1 MVVFYNENM
10 EKYACQNKV
19 KSAKDFVRVGEKL
32 KVKVIDIDD
41 HGKVKLSHKEFVEKV
56 KKEQP
61 APQPEVKI
69 EEAKSDSE
77 EKPVEEKKK
86 KGLFRRK

>member
-1 MVVFYNENM
+1 MQEYYNNCSIAITSKELVSLAIEFFANNLI
-10 EKYACQNKV
+10 KT
-19 KSAKDFVRVGEKL
+19 KSE
-32 KVKVIDIDD
+32 
-41 HGKVKLSHKEFVEKV
+41 
-56 KKEQP
+56 
-61 APQPEVKI
+61 PEVKI

>member
-1 MVVFYNENM
+1 MT
-10 EKYACQNKV
+10 K
-19 KSAKDFVRVGEKL
+19 
-32 KVKVIDIDD
+32 
-41 HGKVKLSHKEFVEKV
+41 KLSIIVPCYYEEETITLFYEAVEKV